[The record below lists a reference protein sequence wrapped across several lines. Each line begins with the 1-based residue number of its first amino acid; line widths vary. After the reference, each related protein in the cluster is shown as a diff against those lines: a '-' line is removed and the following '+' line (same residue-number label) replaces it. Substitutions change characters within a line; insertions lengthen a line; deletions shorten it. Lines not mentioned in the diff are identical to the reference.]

1 MKAVLLAGGLGTRLR
16 EETEFRPKPMVE
28 IGGKPIIWHIMK
40 NLSVQGVQEFII
52 CTGYKGEM
60 IKNFFVNY
68 ELYTNDTKIELG
80 ILNHT
85 SAQTSPSSERWT
97 IEVKDTGQATMTGGR
112 LFKIRES
119 IQDDYFL
126 CTYGDGLSN
135 IDLHKL
141 VAFHKSHKKIATV
154 TAVHPVTRFGAM
166 EIGPQSQVDRFREK
180 PTSDQWVN
188 GGFFLFSKEI
198 FKYLDDKSVLEN
210 EPLENLVADN
220 ELMAYKHEDFW
231 QPMDTYRE
239 TQELNGLWESNQ
251 APWRNW

>member
-40 NLSVQGVQEFII
+40 NLSVQGIQEFVI

-60 IKNFFVNY
+60 IKNYFVNY
-68 ELYTNDTKIELG
+68 ELYANDTKIELG
-80 ILNHT
+80 LLNQA
-85 SAQTSPSSERWT
+85 SSQTSLSSERWT
-97 IEVKDTGQATMTGGR
+97 IEIKDTGQATMTGGR
-112 LFKIRES
+112 LFKVRNS

-135 IDLHKL
+135 INLDRLIT
-141 VAFHKSHKKIATV
+141 FHKKHKKIATV

-166 EIGPQSQVDRFREK
+166 DIEPDNQVSRFREK
-180 PTSDQWVN
+180 PTSNQWVN
-188 GGFFLFSKEI
+188 GGFFI
-198 FKYLDDKSVLEN
+198 FNKDVFNYLDDNSVLEN
-210 EPLENLVADN
+210 EPLEKLVADK
-220 ELMAYKHEDFW
+220 ELMAYRHEDFW

-239 TQELNGLWESNQ
+239 TQELNGLWESNE

>member
-28 IGGKPIIWHIMK
+28 IGGKPILWHIMK
-40 NLSVQGVQEFII
+40 NLSVQGIQDFII

-60 IKNFFVNY
+60 IKNYFVNY
-68 ELYTNDTKIELG
+68 ELYTNDTRIELG
-80 ILNHT
+80 LLNQA
-85 SAQTSPSSERWT
+85 SSQTSLSNERWT
-97 IEVKDTGQATMTGGR
+97 IEIKDTGQTTMTGGR
-112 LFKIRES
+112 LFKIRDS
-119 IQDDYFL
+119 IQDSYFL

-135 IDLHKL
+135 VDLRKL
-141 VAFHKSHKKIATV
+141 ISFHKSHKKIATV

-166 EIGPQSQVDRFREK
+166 EIGSENEVNKFREK

-188 GGFFLFSKEI
+188 GGFFIFNKEI
-198 FKYLDDKSVLEN
+198 FNYLNENSILEN
-210 EPLENLVADN
+210 EPLENLVTNN
-220 ELMAYKHEDFW
+220 ELMAYRQEDFW

-239 TQELNGLWESNQ
+239 TQELNALWTSNE